1 MEFTYENQGINTFLV
16 WKMEEKDVL
25 DELIKG
31 MAENNEIAGLL
42 PLTFSQNNRERYIK
56 YNISSKVTLKQYLS
70 GMVSK
75 SNFINAMLSLVN
87 AILELDD
94 YMIEKEKLL
103 LDMEYIYI
111 NVGTAQVG
119 LAVLPVENI
128 SEETDLAV
136 FFRNIM
142 FHVQFDQN
150 ENGNYIAAVLNFL
163 NNGNPF
169 SMTDF
174 KKLLEEQLGEKK
186 GAAESVIEKVES
198 KKVEPSQSMAFHAP
212 QQPLT
217 FQQPAAGNVSQQPAA
232 FHAPQQPA
240 TFQVSQQPAAAP
252 AAGAQPSKKKDKFSL
267 FGKKKKE
274 PEPKVKKEKNKKKG
288 KSPSQQP
295 VFQGGFAIPGQT
307 AENVSSPQNGI
318 SRQPAAPAQQ
328 FGVSQQPAAPAQQ
341 FGVSQQPAAPGQQPV
356 MPQQPVMQEVNM
368 NFGETTVLTQTAA
381 ETTVLA
387 ANMTGAELKPYILR
401 KKNNQKAFINKNE
414 FRIGKEVNYVDFCI
428 MDNLAVSRSHADIIT
443 RNGAYFIRD
452 NNSLNH
458 TFLDGRQ
465 LQGGVEVQLENGVK
479 FKLADEDFEFW
490 LY

>member
-70 GMVSK
+70 GIVSK
-75 SNFINAMLSLVN
+75 SSFINAMLSLVN

-198 KKVEPSQSMAFHAP
+198 KRVEASQSMAFHAT
-212 QQPLT
+212 QQPT
-217 FQQPAAGNVSQQPAA
+217 
-232 FHAPQQPA
+232 
-240 TFQVSQQPAAAP
+240 TFQVPQQPAAAP
-252 AAGAQPSKKKDKFSL
+252 VAGAQPSKKKDKFSL

-288 KSPSQQP
+288 KSPAQQP
-295 VFQGGFAIPGQT
+295 VFQGGFAIPGQI
-307 AENVSSPQNGI
+307 AENVSSPQNGVSQQPAVSAQQFRI
-318 SRQPAAPAQQ
+318 SQQPAAPAQH
-328 FGVSQQPAAPAQQ
+328 FGVSQQPAAPVQQ
-341 FGVSQQPAAPGQQPV
+341 TV

-368 NFGETTVLTQTAA
+368 NFGETTVLTQAAA

-428 MDNLAVSRSHADIIT
+428 MDNSAVSRSHADIIT

>member
-70 GMVSK
+70 GIVSK
-75 SNFINAMLSLVN
+75 SSFINAMLSLVN

-198 KKVEPSQSMAFHAP
+198 KKVEPSQSMAFHVP
-212 QQPLT
+212 QQPTT
-217 FQQPAAGNVSQQPAA
+217 FQV
-232 FHAPQQPA
+232 PQQP
-240 TFQVSQQPAAAP
+240 VAAP

-288 KSPSQQP
+288 KSPAQQP
-295 VFQGGFAIPGQT
+295 VFQGGFAIPGQ
-307 AENVSSPQNGI
+307 AVENVSSPQSGI
-318 SRQPAAPAQQ
+318 
-328 FGVSQQPAAPAQQ
+328 SQQPAAPAQQ
-341 FGVSQQPAAPGQQPV
+341 FGMPQQPAAPVQQPV

-368 NFGETTVLTQTAA
+368 NFGETTVLTQAAA

-428 MDNLAVSRSHADIIT
+428 MDNSAVSRSHADIIT

>member
-70 GMVSK
+70 GIVSK

-119 LAVLPVENI
+119 LAVLPVENV

-186 GAAESVIEKVES
+186 GGAESVIEKVES
-198 KKVEPSQSMAFHAP
+198 KKVEAPQSMAFHAT
-212 QQPLT
+212 QQPLA
-217 FQQPAAGNVSQQPAA
+217 FQQPVASNVSQQPATFSA
-232 FHAPQQPA
+232 SQQPA
-240 TFQVSQQPAAAP
+240 TFQVPQQPAAAP
-252 AAGAQPSKKKDKFSL
+252 VAGAQPSKKKDKFSL

-288 KSPSQQP
+288 KSPAQQP
-295 VFQGGFAIPGQT
+295 VFQGSFAIPGQA

-318 SRQPAAPAQQ
+318 SQQPVAPAQQ

-341 FGVSQQPAAPGQQPV
+341 FGISQQPAAPVQQPV

-368 NFGETTVLTQTAA
+368 NFGETTVLTQAAA

-428 MDNLAVSRSHADIIT
+428 MDNSAVSRSHADIIT

>member
-70 GMVSK
+70 GIVSK

-119 LAVLPVENI
+119 LAVLPVENV

-198 KKVEPSQSMAFHAP
+198 KKVEASQSMAFHAT
-212 QQPLT
+212 QQPLA
-217 FQQPAAGNVSQQPAA
+217 FQQPVASNVSQQPATFSA
-232 FHAPQQPA
+232 TQQPA
-240 TFQVSQQPAAAP
+240 TFQVPQQPAAAP
-252 AAGAQPSKKKDKFSL
+252 VAGAQPSKKKDKFSL

-288 KSPSQQP
+288 KSPAQQP

-318 SRQPAAPAQQ
+318 S
-328 FGVSQQPAAPAQQ
+328 QQPAAPVQQ
-341 FGVSQQPAAPGQQPV
+341 TV

-428 MDNLAVSRSHADIIT
+428 MDNSAVSRSHADIIT

>member
-31 MAENNEIAGLL
+31 MAENNEITGLL

-70 GMVSK
+70 GIVSK

-119 LAVLPVENI
+119 LAVLPVENV

-212 QQPLT
+212 QQPLA
-217 FQQPAAGNVSQQPAA
+217 FQQPVASNVSQQPAT
-232 FHAPQQPA
+232 FSAPQQPT
-240 TFQVSQQPAAAP
+240 TFQVPQQPAAAP
-252 AAGAQPSKKKDKFSL
+252 VAGAQPSKKKDKFSL

-288 KSPSQQP
+288 KSPAQQP
-295 VFQGGFAIPGQT
+295 VFQGGFAIPGQA

-318 SRQPAAPAQQ
+318 S
-328 FGVSQQPAAPAQQ
+328 
-341 FGVSQQPAAPGQQPV
+341 QQPV

-368 NFGETTVLTQTAA
+368 NFGETTVLTQAAA

-428 MDNLAVSRSHADIIT
+428 MDNSAVSRSHADIIT

>member
-70 GMVSK
+70 GIVSK

-119 LAVLPVENI
+119 LAVLPVENV

-186 GAAESVIEKVES
+186 GGAESVIEKVES
-198 KKVEPSQSMAFHAP
+198 KKVEAPQSMAFHAT
-212 QQPLT
+212 QQPLA
-217 FQQPAAGNVSQQPAA
+217 FQQPVASNVSQQPATFSA
-232 FHAPQQPA
+232 TQQPT
-240 TFQVSQQPAAAP
+240 TFQVPQQPAAAP
-252 AAGAQPSKKKDKFSL
+252 VAGAQPSKKKDKFSL

-288 KSPSQQP
+288 KSPAQQP
-295 VFQGGFAIPGQT
+295 VFQGGFAIPGQA

-318 SRQPAAPAQQ
+318 S
-328 FGVSQQPAAPAQQ
+328 
-341 FGVSQQPAAPGQQPV
+341 QQPV

-368 NFGETTVLTQTAA
+368 NFGETTVLTQAAA

-428 MDNLAVSRSHADIIT
+428 MDNSAVSRSHADIIT

>member
-70 GMVSK
+70 GIVSK
-75 SNFINAMLSLVN
+75 SSFINAMLSLVN

-186 GAAESVIEKVES
+186 GVAESVIEKVES

-217 FQQPAAGNVSQQPAA
+217 FQQPVAGNVSQQPAA
-232 FHAPQQPA
+232 FHAPQQST
-240 TFQVSQQPAAAP
+240 TFQVPQQSAAAP
-252 AAGAQPSKKKDKFSL
+252 VAGAQPSKKKDKFSL

-274 PEPKVKKEKNKKKG
+274 PEPKGKKEKNKKKG
-288 KSPSQQP
+288 KSPAQPP

-318 SRQPAAPAQQ
+318 SQQPAAPAQQ

-341 FGVSQQPAAPGQQPV
+341 FGMPQQPAAPV
-356 MPQQPVMQEVNM
+356 QQPVMQEVNM
-368 NFGETTVLTQTAA
+368 NFGETTVLTQAAA

-387 ANMTGAELKPYILR
+387 ANSTGAELKPYILR
-401 KKNNQKAFINKNE
+401 KKNNQKAFINKDE
-414 FRIGKEVNYVDFCI
+414 FRIGKEANYVDFCI
-428 MDNLAVSRSHADIIT
+428 MDNSAVSRSHADIIA